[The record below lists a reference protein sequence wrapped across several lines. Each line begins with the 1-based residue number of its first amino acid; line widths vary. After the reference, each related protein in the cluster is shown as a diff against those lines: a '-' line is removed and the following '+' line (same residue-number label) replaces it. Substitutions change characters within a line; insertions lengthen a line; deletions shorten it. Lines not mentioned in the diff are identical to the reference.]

1 MLSNN
6 PHVKFWIDQFNFEDR
21 QVAKDL
27 LDELEYIPTVKLLS
41 EIEAELIEII
51 NNTDKVAII
60 PVRELFSDDECY
72 FPKDLNEINSYL
84 NDQSLKIDSKS
95 INAIK
100 GKSTGVGITQKD
112 IDGFNPILLHPTK
125 QPGSEALI
133 ANLITQLKRRYPR
146 KIVTGGRDINPSI
159 IDLRRERCN
168 KLILVDDV
176 IGSGQRMTD
185 FILSLVKNKTINSW
199 VSGNKIELIIICYMK
214 STKASKKLSKIKQ
227 KIVIN
232 SIEKFPTFYELNGS
246 LLRVYEELIEKY
258 SNKSEG
264 SPFGYDKT
272 FGSAIFEHSIP
283 NNIPAIFWR
292 DVHKWSPGGKG
303 VIHKG
308 KWRSLFSGRT
318 VSAVIKQGVKSSK
331 SMSFNNRVKL
341 NLVLKALRDEVGVN
355 TIRQL
360 AKYLGWE
367 ITVCKDI
374 VARLKMNLLIDSQ
387 SKITSLGLAELA
399 YLEKS
404 YELIDFNKENYY
416 PEDVMG

>member
-72 FPKDLNEINSYL
+72 FPKNLNEINSYL

-232 SIEKFPTFYELNGS
+232 SIEKFPTFYHCCPVNFQ
-246 LLRVYEELIEKY
+246 
-258 SNKSEG
+258 SN
-264 SPFGYDKT
+264 
-272 FGSAIFEHSIP
+272 SI
-283 NNIPAIFWR
+283 
-292 DVHKWSPGGKG
+292 
-303 VIHKG
+303 
-308 KWRSLFSGRT
+308 
-318 VSAVIKQGVKSSK
+318 
-331 SMSFNNRVKL
+331 
-341 NLVLKALRDEVGVN
+341 
-355 TIRQL
+355 
-360 AKYLGWE
+360 
-367 ITVCKDI
+367 
-374 VARLKMNLLIDSQ
+374 
-387 SKITSLGLAELA
+387 
-399 YLEKS
+399 
-404 YELIDFNKENYY
+404 
-416 PEDVMG
+416 